1 MLHLDAG
8 DDEQSD
14 WWGGDAGSVCG
25 KGLWDEDEG
34 DQTSGNSQ
42 GGADKVTDADEDSD
56 PAFHA
61 ILTGSFEHL
70 SEEAKQAYR
79 VHMQWIREGL
89 VSYRIIVD
97 LQAS

>member
-1 MLHLDAG
+1 MLGA
-8 DDEQSD
+8 
-14 WWGGDAGSVCG
+14 
-25 KGLWDEDEG
+25 
-34 DQTSGNSQ
+34 SQ
-42 GGADKVTDADEDSD
+42 GCTDRAADIDEDSD

-89 VSYRIIVD
+89 VSYVLCRFA
-97 LQAS
+97 L

>member
-1 MLHLDAG
+1 MIFNAG

-25 KGLWDEDEG
+25 KGFWDDEER
-34 DQTSGNSQ
+34 DQMLGASQ
-42 GGADKVTDADEDSD
+42 GCTDRAADIDEDSD
-56 PAFHA
+56 PAFCA

-89 VSYRIIVD
+89 VSNVLCRFA
-97 LQAS
+97 L

>member
-1 MLHLDAG
+1 MIFNAG

-25 KGLWDEDEG
+25 KGFWDDDEG
-34 DQTSGNSQ
+34 DQTSGASQ
-42 GGADKVTDADEDSD
+42 GGADRGTDADEDSD

-89 VSYRIIVD
+89 VSTILCSNSSRH
-97 LQAS
+97 